1 MIRQVL
7 ITIAAIVT
15 VITQLSAQKYECVYL
30 GDISK
35 FSHQRN
41 GISIQGSEMDYADND
56 LENLPRNARVMKQ
69 SRSEVRFK
77 DVTLAQAGTLESLLG
92 DEINDIDS
100 LVVRG
105 PINAADLHTVWSSSF
120 YGGLTVA
127 NLEYAQVQDNK
138 LPKEAFWYPSEQ
150 LIPDSGY
157 IYCIPLRRIILPEGL
172 EEIGERA
179 FVYAIDLEDI
189 NFPSSLKTIKR
200 RCFSD
205 CISLN
210 VNPLVIP
217 EGVEEI
223 GYMAFVN
230 CKSLTGK
237 VILPTTLKKIS
248 GGAFFSTKI
257 TECNFPDGLEEIGDG
272 AFYATRLK
280 EVILPNSCQS
290 FPGTDH
296 FALNYEL
303 EKIRFPDNMKLI
315 PNSFVDNCRGLKE
328 FIIDNPNTIEEIMKG
343 AFGYCVL
350 LQELPFFSNL
360 KTIGTYGLYYC
371 KGLKTICFP
380 STLETLG
387 VESCEEW
394 KNVKSIYCAAKIPPV
409 CIASEINPGWTPF
422 GEYGDDS
429 VNGTPR
435 DIPVYVPVGT
445 ADLYRN
451 TWGWNYF
458 TNFIETDDFPS
469 AGIEGVTSDFKVK
482 DNIIYDL
489 FGRKIE
495 TPIPGNIYIRNGE
508 KYIIK

>member
-1 MIRQVL
+1 M
-7 ITIAAIVT
+7 
-15 VITQLSAQKYECVYL
+15 
-30 GDISK
+30 
-35 FSHQRN
+35 
-41 GISIQGSEMDYADND
+41 
-56 LENLPRNARVMKQ
+56 
-69 SRSEVRFK
+69 
-77 DVTLAQAGTLESLLG
+77 
-92 DEINDIDS
+92 
-100 LVVRG
+100 
-105 PINAADLHTVWSSSF
+105 
-120 YGGLTVA
+120 
-127 NLEYAQVQDNK
+127 
-138 LPKEAFWYPSEQ
+138 
-150 LIPDSGY
+150 
-157 IYCIPLRRIILPEGL
+157 
-172 EEIGERA
+172 
-179 FVYAIDLEDI
+179 
-189 NFPSSLKTIKR
+189 
-200 RCFSD
+200 
-205 CISLN
+205 
-210 VNPLVIP
+210 
-217 EGVEEI
+217 
-223 GYMAFVN
+223 
-230 CKSLTGK
+230 
-237 VILPTTLKKIS
+237 KKIS